1 MSTDGNKK
9 YQLGINRES
18 EEASLFGK
26 KCYTEDTDNL
36 GSCSHLVMVKIA
48 ASDVL
53 RWYKLLA
60 DLRNQNRN
68 PFRDQIPFAF
78 KTCLQRNQD

>member
-1 MSTDGNKK
+1 MFFG
-9 YQLGINRES
+9 GIFIAEIKDTNRFTKSFIKQME
-18 EEASLFGK
+18 K

-60 DLRNQNRN
+60 DLKNQNRN
-68 PFRDQIPFAF
+68 PF
-78 KTCLQRNQD
+78 

>member
-1 MSTDGNKK
+1 M
-9 YQLGINRES
+9 
-18 EEASLFGK
+18 GK

-60 DLRNQNRN
+60 DLKNQNRN
-68 PFRDQIPFAF
+68 PF
-78 KTCLQRNQD
+78 